1 MSRMIQIR
9 NVPDDLHRELRTRA
23 AREGMSLSGYLL
35 EELRRLSARPSPRE
49 YLERLAR
56 RGRVP
61 ATFDSVEAVRALR
74 EGGE

>member
-23 AREGMSLSGYLL
+23 AREGMTLSGYLL

-49 YLERLAR
+49 YMDRLGR
-56 RGRVP
+56 RGPVAP
-61 ATFDSVEAVRALR
+61 SFDSVGAVRALR
-74 EGGE
+74 DGGE